1 MVCLEKYSHRFES
14 QISIIMWLSYSRM
27 NSCYFTLGTDD
38 DLFKVVK
45 GQWSLTFLWQCSRI
59 YFLLSSL
66 IFFFSVLLQLNNC
79 SEGEELHAETKQSTL
94 IIENIAVIL
103 FGEK

>member
-1 MVCLEKYSHRFES
+1 MY
-14 QISIIMWLSYSRM
+14 
-27 NSCYFTLGTDD
+27 
-38 DLFKVVK
+38 
-45 GQWSLTFLWQCSRI
+45 
-59 YFLLSSL
+59 
-66 IFFFSVLLQLNNC
+66 

>member
-1 MVCLEKYSHRFES
+1 MRNNGFPYTYTCIFRKCYKFKSKKIAWSLEKYSHRFES

-45 GQWSLTFLWQCSRI
+45 GQWSLTFLWQCYRI

-66 IFFFSVLLQLNNC
+66 IFFSQVVT
-79 SEGEELHAETKQSTL
+79 AE
-94 IIENIAVIL
+94 
-103 FGEK
+103 